1 MAPAH
6 MELALRVGVSPF
18 CIALYCLIF
27 FYRFLRLFHLKLRL
41 CHHRPRWSVIPYNV
55 LIS

>member
-27 FYRFLRLFHLKLRL
+27 FYRFCVSSILNYG
-41 CHHRPRWSVIPYNV
+41 SVI
-55 LIS
+55 IGHGGR